1 MTDHRD
7 PDTIPLSERI
17 ETAVSNH
24 VLRACYIEMAKRLE
38 ALETH
43 LINAQARL
51 IETNDALFQLRE
63 VVEEFR
69 ERERASGGRPKKEAA

>member
-38 ALETH
+38 ALEEHVRDLGASVTNLIKTCEH
-43 LINAQARL
+43 LSIS
-51 IETNDALFQLRE
+51 
-63 VVEEFR
+63 EF
-69 ERERASGGRPKKEAA
+69 ERARGGRPKKEAA

>member
-38 ALETH
+38 AAERTIVDLLADDCELSLTLGDARKRLE
-43 LINAQARL
+43 
-51 IETNDALFQLRE
+51 ALE
-63 VVEEFR
+63 
-69 ERERASGGRPKKEAA
+69 ERERARGGRPKKEAA

>member
-38 ALETH
+38 ALE
-43 LINAQARL
+43 
-51 IETNDALFQLRE
+51 
-63 VVEEFR
+63 
-69 ERERASGGRPKKEAA
+69 ERERARGGRPKKDAA